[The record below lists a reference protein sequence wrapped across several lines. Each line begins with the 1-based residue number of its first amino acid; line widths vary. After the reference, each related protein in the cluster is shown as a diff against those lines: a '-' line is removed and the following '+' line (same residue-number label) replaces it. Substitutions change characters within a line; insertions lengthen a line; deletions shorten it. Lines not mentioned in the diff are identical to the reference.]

1 MQFMMGLQKSMESLG
16 KDQPDSGVVF
26 TPGQFQKGQTTM
38 PTARQVVIIIIIFS
52 EKRIEFIRVG
62 DAIRTTG

>member
-1 MQFMMGLQKSMESLG
+1 MHSAVRLSKPKA
-16 KDQPDSGVVF
+16 KDGVVF